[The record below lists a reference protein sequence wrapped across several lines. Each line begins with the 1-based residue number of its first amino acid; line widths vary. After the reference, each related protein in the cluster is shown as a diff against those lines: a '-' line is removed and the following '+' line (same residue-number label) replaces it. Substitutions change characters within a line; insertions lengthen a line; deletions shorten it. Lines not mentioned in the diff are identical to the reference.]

1 MIWVP
6 LGVNLFLWTI
16 NLVCGLGCAYFFL
29 PAFGGWRTLNIDGKF
44 SAAICVL
51 GYLASSYALITTSV
65 MPI

>member
-1 MIWVP
+1 MVCVS

-29 PAFGGWRTLNIDGKF
+29 PAFGGWPTLDIDGKF

-51 GYLASSYALITTSV
+51 GYSVSGYALITTSV